1 MKIEFIDISQIKPYE
16 KNPRKIPEEA
26 IQMVA
31 NSIKKFGWQQPIV
44 VDKQFIIVVGHTRFE
59 ASKLLNLKEV
69 PIQIADLDEEKAK
82 AYRIADNKLNSK
94 TYWDYSYLT
103 EELKE
108 LMNTKTDLESLG
120 FDKSELDSLLDY
132 HEMDSKFNADEH
144 WQDMPSFEHDDIAPF
159 KSLIVHFPTEENL
172 REFLHK
178 INQEITDKTK
188 YIYYPKQIKNVNKDK
203 AYIVDEENLS

>member
-1 MKIEFIDISQIKPYE
+1 MKIDFIDISQIKPYE
-16 KNPRKIPEEA
+16 KNPRKISEDA
-26 IQMVA
+26 VKLVA

-44 VDKQFIIVVGHTRFE
+44 VDKKFVIIVGHTRFE

-69 PIQIADLDEEKAK
+69 PIQIAELDDDKAK

-132 HEMDSKFNADEH
+132 HEMESKFNPEEH
-144 WQDMPSFEHDDIAPF
+144 WQDMPAYEHDDIAPF
-159 KSLIVHFPTEENL
+159 KSLIVHFPKEENL
-172 REFLHK
+172 SEFLSK
-178 INQEITDKTK
+178 IGQEITDKTK

-203 AYIVDEENLS
+203 AYLVEDE

>member
-16 KNPRKIPEEA
+16 KNPRKISEDA
-26 IQMVA
+26 VKLVA

-44 VDKQFIIVVGHTRFE
+44 VDKKFVIIVGHTRFE

-69 PIQIADLDEEKAK
+69 PIQIAELDDDKAK

-103 EELKE
+103 EELQE
-108 LMNTKTDLESLG
+108 LMNSKTDLESLG

-132 HEMDSKFNADEH
+132 HEMESKFNPEEH
-144 WQDMPSFEHDDIAPF
+144 WDNKPSYEHDDIAPY
-159 KSLIVHFPTEENL
+159 KSLIIHFPKEENL
-172 REFLHK
+172 SEFLDK
-178 INQEITDKTK
+178 IGQEITDKTK
-188 YIYYPKQIKNVNKDK
+188 YIYYPKQIKNVSKDK
-203 AYIVDEENLS
+203 AYLVEDK